1 MIKLTSCKLLK
12 NGVAIAFCLLSIP
25 LVCFSAE
32 LPSASNVLQRVIER
46 AAQVSRGEKNQ
57 KYSYSKRSLTEEL
70 NSRGEPTHSTEK
82 LYRVELIRGWP
93 FERLVQVQGQ
103 ELSEEEIEK
112 ENQREEKFRN
122 RIAGKD
128 MKQRRDKREA
138 WITPEL
144 LARYHFSVISND
156 VCENRKALVLAF
168 KPKPSNPEKTVE
180 DKIFNRFAGLLWI
193 DNEDAEIA
201 KLDVYLTEDLSLG
214 WVGMLGSLK
223 ECHLTL
229 QRQRMPE
236 GTWVNAKHTLF
247 IIGRKLLSTMRIRS
261 SEESSGFHPGS

>member
-1 MIKLTSCKLLK
+1 L
-12 NGVAIAFCLLSIP
+12 A
-25 LVCFSAE
+25 CFSADLSAG
-32 LPSASNVLQRVIER
+32 LPPATNVLQRVIER

-93 FERLVQVQGQ
+93 FERLVQIQGH
-103 ELSEEEIEK
+103 ELSEEELEK

-128 MKQRRDKREA
+128 LKQRRDRKEA

-156 VCENRKALVLAF
+156 VCQNRKALVLAF
-168 KPKPSNPEKTVE
+168 KPKPNNPETTVE
-180 DKIFNRFAGLLWI
+180 DKLFNRFAGLLWI

-201 KLDVYLTEDLSLG
+201 KLDVHLTEDISLG

-236 GTWVNAKHTLF
+236 GTWVNSKHTLS

-261 SEESSGFHPGS
+261 SEESSGFHTGS